1 MKNSK
6 PGMTIVVP
14 GFFCID
20 HRCKILYNSTLKDIK
35 MKRFISRKKVLMWLG
50 VVILITSCV
59 VPAFAGNK
67 SVHKQATGCPA
78 VILTNEEFMPALI
91 HSIDAA
97 QREIMMSI
105 FSFKAGHHTN
115 SYPDQIANHLAQA
128 VKRGVNVFVILERT
142 DEPSDDLDI
151 QNRKTGKLLAEK
163 GIKVYFDS
171 PKKTTHTKLIVVDQK
186 QIFLG
191 SHNFTQSALKYNN
204 EISVLLERSDLARD
218 ARNYMLKIIEA
229 GK

>member
-1 MKNSK
+1 MKK
-6 PGMTIVVP
+6 
-14 GFFCID
+14 FF
-20 HRCKILYNSTLKDIK
+20 SG
-35 MKRFISRKKVLMWLG
+35 KKVLICLG
-50 VVILITSCV
+50 ALMAIASCV
-59 VPAFAGNK
+59 MPAFARNK
-67 SVHKQATGCPA
+67 SVQKQTDGCPA
-78 VILTNEEFMPALI
+78 IILTNEEFMPALI
-91 HSIDAA
+91 HSIDEA

-105 FSFKAGHHTN
+105 FSFKAGHHKN
-115 SYPDQIANHLAQA
+115 SYPDQIANHLARA
-128 VKRGVNVFVILERT
+128 VKRGVNVLVILERT

-171 PKKTTHTKLIVVDQK
+171 PKKTTHTKLIVVDQR

-204 EISVLLERSDLARD
+204 EISVLLERSDLAQD
-218 ARNYMLKIIEA
+218 ARSYILKIIEA

>member
-1 MKNSK
+1 MS
-6 PGMTIVVP
+6 V
-14 GFFCID
+14 
-20 HRCKILYNSTLKDIK
+20 
-35 MKRFISRKKVLMWLG
+35 SRKKVLIWLG
-50 VVILITSCV
+50 AMILISLYV
-59 VPAFAGNK
+59 APASAGNK
-67 SVHKQATGCPA
+67 SVQKQTAGCPA
-78 VILTNEEFMPALI
+78 VILTNEEFIPALI
-91 HSIDAA
+91 NSIDEA

-105 FSFKAGHHTN
+105 FSFKAGYHKN

-128 VKRGVNVFVILERT
+128 VKRGVKVLVILERT
-142 DEPSDDLDI
+142 DDPSDELDI

-171 PKKTTHTKLIVVDQK
+171 PKKTTHTKLIVVDQR

-204 EISVLLERSDLARD
+204 EISVLLEKADLAQI
-218 ARNYMLKIIEA
+218 ARNYILKIIEA

>member
-1 MKNSK
+1 M
-6 PGMTIVVP
+6 MV
-14 GFFCID
+14 
-20 HRCKILYNSTLKDIK
+20 
-35 MKRFISRKKVLMWLG
+35 MA
-50 VVILITSCV
+50 SCV
-59 VPAFAGNK
+59 MPAFARNK
-67 SVHKQATGCPA
+67 SVQKQTDGFSAI
-78 VILTNEEFMPALI
+78 ILTNEEFMPALI
-91 HSIDAA
+91 HSIDEA
-97 QREIMMSI
+97 QNEIMMSI
-105 FSFKAGHHTN
+105 FSFKAGHYKN
-115 SYPDQIANHLAQA
+115 SYPDQIASHLAKA

-171 PKKTTHTKLIVVDQK
+171 PKKTTHTKLIVIDQK
-186 QIFLG
+186 KIFLG

-218 ARNYMLKIIEA
+218 ARNYILKIIEA